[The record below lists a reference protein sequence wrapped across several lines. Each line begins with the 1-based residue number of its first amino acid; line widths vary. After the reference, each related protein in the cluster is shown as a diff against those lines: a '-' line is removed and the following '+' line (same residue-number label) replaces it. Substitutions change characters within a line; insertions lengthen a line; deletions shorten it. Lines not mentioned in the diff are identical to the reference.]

1 MNTTNLNETEVKK
14 VQDQTFISKL
24 PNNSVEITLAG
35 TELGSYN
42 LQRWSLDVGIAIAVI
57 VIVLGSTSNILT
69 IWAYKRSR
77 KLQNT
82 FNLLIANLCAV
93 QLLFSSVIL
102 VFILPG
108 IVRHSQPYNFAICG
122 IVGFLYYSVFATVLI
137 NLVTIAVNRYVGVL
151 YSHKYKQWFSPFR
164 VKVCLACIWLI
175 SPILHLP
182 LVIGKMIS
190 WSPAVLRCTINIT
203 DGEITLRYYNLAINL
218 MFQGIPFILMV
229 YIYTMI
235 IRKVRSLR
243 LNLKSHT
250 TKKKSFTSGNSSQ
263 GTSFS
268 KGKRCDTGEGK
279 AFLKKNKGGK
289 IKTDETSIQI
299 HKTSM
304 VKSNH
309 QGENI
314 KSDNRIVKG
323 LASGDDLNSNISFS
337 STDNK
342 LEVRRGNN
350 KNITRNNI
358 PKSNKKTRS
367 SKSKNKLERQ
377 LAYSSFFIC
386 LSFALCM
393 LPTSLLFVVQVL
405 TNKQMPPSVNFIVG
419 AITWLHAVINPII
432 YGYWNKQ
439 YQKEYKKIFKLLPC
453 FR

>member
-1 MNTTNLNETEVKK
+1 MNTTNLNETEIKK

-24 PNNSVEITLAG
+24 PNNSVEVTLAG
-35 TELGSYN
+35 TELG
-42 LQRWSLDVGIAIAVI
+42 WSLDVGIAIAVI
-57 VIVLGSTSNILT
+57 VIVFGSISNILT

-108 IVRHSQPYNFAICG
+108 IVKHSQPYNFTICG
-122 IVGFLYYSVFATVLI
+122 IVGFSYYSVFATVLI

-151 YSHKYKQWFSPFR
+151 YPHKYKQWFSPFR

-190 WSPAVLRCTINIT
+190 WSSAVLRCTINIT
-203 DGEITLRYYNLAINL
+203 DGEINLRYYNLAINL
-218 MFQGIPFILMV
+218 MFQGIPFILMI

-250 TKKKSFTSGNSSQ
+250 IKKKSFTSGNSSQ

-268 KGKRCDTGEGK
+268 RGKRCETGEGK

-289 IKTDETSIQI
+289 IKPATRTDETSIQI
-299 HKTSM
+299 HETSM
-304 VKSNH
+304 GKSNQ
-309 QGENI
+309 QGENF
-314 KSDNRIVKG
+314 KPDNRIVKD
-323 LASGDDLNSNISFS
+323 LTSGDDLNSNISFS

-342 LEVRRGNN
+342 LDYKRG

-405 TNKQMPPSVNFIVG
+405 TNKQMPPAVNFIVG